1 MWNVAVKMDK
11 PLAGHKIGFVGLG
24 NMGRANARHLHA
36 AGADMVVWNR
46 SEGPAA
52 AAVALGMRRAAS
64 LPELARELGAGVI
77 CVNLTTTDVVEQLV
91 FGADG
96 LFSGMSKDAMIIDF
110 GTTSV
115 TATKEFAQRVNWV
128 DAPVSGGQ
136 VGAEAGN
143 LSIMAGGTEANFQ
156 RALPILQA
164 VGERITHLG
173 PAGSG
178 QVTKLANQLIVAQT
192 IDAVAQA
199 LRLAELAGV
208 DPALVREALLGGFAE
223 SRILNLHGE
232 RMVRRNF
239 TPGGRAALQ
248 LKDVRLICELAASLG
263 FQSPTLDNCRAQW
276 ERMVGEE
283 GLGDLDHSGLFKLY
297 DR

>member
-208 DPALVREALLGGFAE
+208 DPALVRQALLGGFAE

>member
-1 MWNVAVKMDK
+1 MWNLAVKMDK

-52 AAVALGMRRAAS
+52 AAVALGMKRAAS
-64 LPELARELGAGVI
+64 LPELAREIGDGVI
-77 CVNLTTTDVVEQLV
+77 CINLTTTAVVEQLV
-91 FGADG
+91 FGESG
-96 LFSGMSKDAMIIDF
+96 LLSGMSKDAMIIDF

-115 TATKEFAQRVNWV
+115 PATKEFATRVNWV

-173 PAGSG
+173 PAGAG

-208 DPALVREALLGGFAE
+208 DPALVRQALLGGFAE

-263 FQSPTLDNCRAQW
+263 FQSPTLDNCRVQW
-276 ERMVGEE
+276 ERMVDEE